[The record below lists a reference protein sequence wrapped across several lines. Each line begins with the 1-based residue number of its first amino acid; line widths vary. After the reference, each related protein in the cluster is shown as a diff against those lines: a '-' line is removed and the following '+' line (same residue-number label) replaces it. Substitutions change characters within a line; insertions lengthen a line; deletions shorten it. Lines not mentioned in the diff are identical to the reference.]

1 MAFSE
6 SRQANTQAF
15 RVLGTARRT
24 RKLFNAPLAEAKLP
38 LAISLLT
45 ETDQSRDVPLRDA
58 KDGET
63 YERVATVRDS
73 AQSARNR
80 FIHREITGG
89 GILGYLEQVPRPV
102 QPVSVISENEDGR
115 RNLIGFRSQKD
126 LASPLH
132 THAGAQRRG
141 NLKNGGRMVESEY
154 LLTSAIL
161 FGTAGVGL

>member
-80 FIHREITGG
+80 FIHRKS
-89 GILGYLEQVPRPV
+89 PV
-102 QPVSVISENEDGR
+102 AASLATSSK
-115 RNLIGFRSQKD
+115 FRD
-126 LASPLH
+126 LCN
-132 THAGAQRRG
+132 Q
-141 NLKNGGRMVESEY
+141 
-154 LLTSAIL
+154 
-161 FGTAGVGL
+161 